1 MAETRG
7 FKQLSKDLLN
17 LDAAISKANVQLAN
31 LIRSGASAAEVN
43 KFQSQT
49 IDPLIGKYQKLA
61 SEVETYSKNVG
72 SGTSSVKKFNDR
84 VKELGNGAKKASSS
98 IVSLTSKTNTLAKSA
113 ENAKNQ
119 NKGFLETLGS
129 AFTSK
134 KIASSLGTVL
144 RFVGIY
150 SALST
155 AVSFAKTTIVGSVQ
169 AFVNFEEKIGRLSAV
184 SGASR
189 QQLEGISSAI
199 RESAVQTR
207 FTATEVGDLAISLS
221 KLGAT
226 AIEVERLILPVSS
239 AAQALSEDLNVVG
252 ETVLKVNNQFGL
264 SAAESGTTAAVL
276 VASINNSALSLN
288 SFATAIQYIGPL
300 ARQAGVTFEETA
312 AYMQVLANSGFTASR
327 IGTGLRKIFI
337 ELKEEGKTLSQSLR
351 ELSERNIG
359 LADAVELVGDRAAG
373 QLLVLSSN
381 VEIIEEMSSQS
392 YLLTSALSSSA
403 RQMSTTSGAVKILG
417 SAFDE
422 LLISIGKTI
431 TKSEFF
437 LNLIGLLSVESE
449 ATARA
454 YKLIND
460 VALETPGKID
470 EVSKAVINGVITTQ
484 QAARSLF
491 ANASDKDAQLFDSV
505 LKKII
510 GKGKLSLEEATK
522 VFEFLAKEQPK
533 KASQALEEILS
544 QNTKMSE
551 EQKNLIRFTLA
562 GVKEISLETLIAQ
575 SQAFIGANRLVE
587 QNVQQILLSAAALEE
602 RKEVVAEFEDEL
614 KLIEGLDSGE
624 AKRTKAINLEV
635 DVRTKMLKLVKQNA
649 DASIGLIQLSDE
661 EIASNEN
668 KIQGLQTLLNILSE
682 YTADVKEQTD
692 ESAKLQRQE
701 ENRINGLIRA
711 KREEIEAARQ
721 ALLIELEAAKS
732 KGDTNRVREIETE
745 LLLKEKTAFEELNQV
760 IKESTILTEEQK
772 TGLLSAI
779 RDLDI
784 QPSDLLDVGKKIA
797 KAFNET
803 FKGAE
808 LDPQEFSLEQSDFI
822 ESQIEQYIKAFGD
835 SISEEDKKRLRD
847 ILLNAT
853 YAQAEN
859 GSKEAAEKLSKEL
872 KRDITAVLNEAL
884 SAGIDALDAFNET
897 KYDNLKRQFDAEK
910 ELIRERSSFEQD
922 VLKAQLDSQMISQ
935 EEYASRLE
943 QIKKKEIQRQN
954 KVERDIFE
962 TEKKRDLTEAGTDLA
977 EAIAKAFINEIAAG
991 REFPKNVAFA
1001 GLTSGIAIARYA
1013 AQVSAINKRIFIP
1026 KRFAEG
1032 GMVYGPSHEEGG
1044 IPFTVQGRSGY
1055 EMEGGEYIVNKKSAA
1070 KYKSILDQINETR
1083 YTPKYKFAT
1092 GGIVN
1097 VQNDSARSLELL
1109 EAIAEATTGT
1119 ALNTGRPVR
1128 AFVSSSDLQNDTN
1141 ARRIKDRNSNI

>member
-7 FKQLSKDLLN
+7 FKELKKDFLN
-17 LDAAISKANVQLAN
+17 LESALRNANVQLAN

-43 KFQSQT
+43 KFQSET
-49 IDPLIGKYQKLA
+49 LNPLIGKYNNLSKELA
-61 SEVETYSKNVG
+61 NYNKNVG
-72 SGTSSVKKFNDR
+72 SGASSVKKFNDR
-84 VKELGNGAKKASSS
+84 VKELTSSANKASSS
-98 IVSLTSKTNTLAKSA
+98 LVSLSAKTDKAGKSA

-119 NKGFLETLGS
+119 NKGFLDTLGS

-150 SALST
+150 GALST

-189 QQLEGISSAI
+189 QQLDAISAAI

-207 FTATEVGDLAISLS
+207 FTASEVGDLAISLS

-239 AAQALSEDLNVVG
+239 ASQALGEDLNVVG

-264 SAAESGTTAAVL
+264 SAAEAGTTAAVL
-276 VASINNSALSLN
+276 VASINNSALSIN
-288 SFATAIQYIGPL
+288 SFATSIQYIGPL
-300 ARQAGVTFEETA
+300 ARQAGVTFGETA

-337 ELKEEGKTLSQSLR
+337 ELKEEGKSLAQSLR

-381 VEIIEEMSSQS
+381 VEIIEELSSES

-431 TKSEFF
+431 TRSEFF
-437 LNLIGLLSVESE
+437 LDLIGLLSVESE

-454 YKLIND
+454 YKLVND
-460 VALETPGKID
+460 VALETPGKLD
-470 EVSKAVINGVITTQ
+470 EVSKAVISGVITTQ

-505 LKKII
+505 LKNII

-522 VFEFLAKEQPK
+522 VFELLAKEQP
-533 KASQALEEILS
+533 AQAAVALEEILF
-544 QNTKMSE
+544 QNRKMSE
-551 EQKNLIRFTLA
+551 EQKSLIRLTLN
-562 GVKEISLETLIAQ
+562 GVKEISLATLIDQA
-575 SQAFIGANRLVE
+575 QAFIGVNRLIE
-587 QNVQQILLSAAALEE
+587 QNVQQIRLSTEALEE
-602 RKEVVAEFEDEL
+602 RKEVVSEFEDEL
-614 KLIEGLDSGE
+614 KAIENLESGE

-635 DVRTKMLKLVKQNA
+635 DVRSKMLKLIKQNS
-649 DASIGLIQLSDE
+649 DASIGLIELSDE

-682 YTADVKEQTD
+682 YTSDVKEQTD
-692 ESAKLQRQE
+692 ESSKLQRQE
-701 ENRINGLIRA
+701 ENRINALIRA
-711 KREEIEAARQ
+711 KRDELEAARQ
-721 ALLIELEAAKS
+721 ALLIELEGAKA
-732 KGDTNRVREIETE
+732 KGDANRVREIETE
-745 LLLKEKTAFEELNQV
+745 LLLKEKAAFEELNQV
-760 IKESTILTEEQK
+760 IKESTILTDEQK
-772 TGLLSAI
+772 TSLLSAI
-779 RDLDI
+779 KDIDI
-784 QPSDLLDVGKKIA
+784 QPSDLLDVGKRIA

-808 LDPQEFSLEQSDFI
+808 LDPQEFSLAQSDFI
-822 ESQIEQYIKAFGD
+822 QDQINQYIEAFGD
-835 SISEEDKKRLRD
+835 SISEEDKERLRK
-847 ILLNAT
+847 ILLDAT
-853 YAQAEN
+853 YAQAAK
-859 GSKEAAEKLSKEL
+859 GSKDAAEKLSEEL
-872 KRDITAVLNEAL
+872 KRDITAVLNQAL
-884 SAGIDALDAFNET
+884 DAGIDALDAFNET

-922 VLKAQLDSQMISQ
+922 VLKAQLDSQVISQ

-943 QIKKKEIQRQN
+943 QIKKKEVQRQN
-954 KVERDIFE
+954 EVEREIFE
-962 TEKKRDLTEAGTDLA
+962 TEKKRDISQAGTDLA

-1013 AQVSAINKRIFIP
+1013 AQVSAIKKRQFYNK
-1026 KRFAEG
+1026 KFAEG

-1044 IPFTVQGRSGY
+1044 IPFTVKGKSGY

-1070 KYKSILDQINETR
+1070 KYKSLLDQINETK
-1083 YTPKYKFAT
+1083 YSPKYKFAT

-1119 ALNTGRPVR
+1119 AINTGRPVR
-1128 AFVSSSDLQNDTN
+1128 AFVSSSDLQNDN
-1141 ARRIKDRNSNI
+1141 SARRIKDRNSNI